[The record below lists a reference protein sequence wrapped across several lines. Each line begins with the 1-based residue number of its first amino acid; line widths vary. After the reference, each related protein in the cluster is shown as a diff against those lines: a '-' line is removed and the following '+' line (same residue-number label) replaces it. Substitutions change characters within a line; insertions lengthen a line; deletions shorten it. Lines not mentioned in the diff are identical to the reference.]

1 MKKIIFFIIFFSLY
15 IHPQAFPDTNIKYLS
30 LKNNKVNVRMAP
42 SKTSPI
48 KWVYEKKNFPV
59 AIVDEYYNWR
69 KVKDFENDYGW
80 VHISQLSRKRSV
92 LFIEDETL
100 VFKKP
105 TIFSQPLYK
114 LQKQNI
120 GLIEKCSLD
129 WCRIKNTDFKG
140 WVKRKGLWGLN
151 KDEII
156 K

>member
-1 MKKIIFFIIFFSLY
+1 M
-15 IHPQAFPDTNIKYLS
+15 
-30 LKNNKVNVRMAP
+30 
-42 SKTSPI
+42 
-48 KWVYEKKNFPV
+48 
-59 AIVDEYYNWR
+59 
-69 KVKDFENDYGW
+69 
-80 VHISQLSRKRSV
+80 HISQLSRKRSV